1 MQYNFEWDP
10 EKAKENWQKHGVRF
24 EQAAAVFR
32 DSRAMTLYDDEHS
45 STEER
50 WITMGISASSILL
63 VVHHTFRKETKNSAT
78 IRLISS
84 RKATRKER
92 QQYITGE

>member
-1 MQYNFEWDP
+1 MQYNLEWDP

-24 EQAAAVFR
+24 EQAATVFR
-32 DSRAMTLYDDEHS
+32 DPKAMTLYDDEHS
-45 STEER
+45 VTEER
-50 WITMGISASSILL
+50 WITMGISANNILL
-63 VVHHTFRKETKNSAT
+63 VVHHTFREETMNTAT

-84 RKATRKER
+84 RKAIQKER